1 MMMEC
6 VIYSFPSSPPD
17 LTRPAPP
24 RRPPPPPPPSPRPPK
39 NVAAKR
45 ADVIAK
51 MKMLT
56 DQKAQ
61 VARRFNSELIVKLG
75 WLDQSI
81 ISTTLKLFKFDVSC
95 LLLNDVRSSS

>member
-1 MMMEC
+1 MC
-6 VIYSFPSSPPD
+6 NIQLLLSSHRSDSSSSSASSSPS
-17 LTRPAPP
+17 
-24 RRPPPPPPPSPRPPK
+24 PPPSPRPPK